1 MSDPRQPH
9 RIYRPESLVGTLH
22 DFMFDFKIPLNASP
36 SKRRLQ
42 ELMLTPKI
50 TEEPKELDIELKSK
64 LSEIS
69 LNSWTRSNSS
79 THYSGQG
86 FTSHDFLSQVE
97 KYK

>member
-1 MSDPRQPH
+1 MSDPRQLH
-9 RIYRPESLVGTLH
+9 RVYRPESLAGSLH
-22 DFMFDFKIPLNASP
+22 HYTSDFKIPLNASP

-79 THYSGQG
+79 SHYSGKG
-86 FTSHDFLSQVE
+86 STSHAP
-97 KYK
+97 

>member
-1 MSDPRQPH
+1 MSDPRQLH
-9 RIYRPESLVGTLH
+9 RVYRPGSLAGSLH
-22 DFMFDFKIPLNASP
+22 QFTSDFKIPLNASP

-69 LNSWTRSNSS
+69 LNSWTRSNTSS
-79 THYSGQG
+79 LYSGKG
-86 FTSHDFLSQVE
+86 SRSPDS
-97 KYK
+97 

>member
-1 MSDPRQPH
+1 MSDPRQLH
-9 RIYRPESLVGTLH
+9 RVYRPERLAGSLHHFTS
-22 DFMFDFKIPLNASP
+22 DFKIPLNASP

-69 LNSWTRSNSS
+69 LNSWTRSYSS
-79 THYSGQG
+79 SHYSGKG
-86 FTSHDFLSQVE
+86 STSPDS
-97 KYK
+97 

>member
-1 MSDPRQPH
+1 MSDPRQLH
-9 RIYRPESLVGTLH
+9 RVHRPERLAGSLHHFTS
-22 DFMFDFKIPLNASP
+22 DFKIPLNASP

-69 LNSWTRSNSS
+69 LNSWISQKDNFKM
-79 THYSGQG
+79 H
-86 FTSHDFLSQVE
+86 FT
-97 KYK
+97 